1 MNEEKEE
8 KDEIYILNRS
18 TVEENVHND
27 ISVNLESTG
36 TRSASQSKR
45 NLKKEKDR
53 EREKGL
59 KIEILELQ
67 REVIELLKQV
77 QLDRAVIGQREDEI
91 AVISRYISF
100 FFFSLI
106 SLCFFLYFV
115 CSVILVSV
123 TLFKMSNVAYLM
135 RLIFA

>member
-100 FFFSLI
+100 FFFSDFVV
-106 SLCFFLYFV
+106 FFLYFV

>member
-1 MNEEKEE
+1 MLNFDDVKMKKEKEDEVNEEKEE

-53 EREKGL
+53 EREKDL

-77 QLDRAVIGQREDEI
+77 QSDRAVIGQREDEI

-100 FFFSLI
+100 FFFL
-106 SLCFFLYFV
+106 
-115 CSVILVSV
+115 
-123 TLFKMSNVAYLM
+123 
-135 RLIFA
+135 